1 MELKADRARTWDV
14 CRSFENVFKFI
25 CGLSNDLAVKVFEH
39 LTSVRIS
46 DPILNSDFKTMS
58 VKEITTDVKI
68 CDVTAMLV
76 SFLLFVYRLF
86 SEVESKTE
94 VLTHYLDC
102 TNGVILLL
110 KHGKL
115 LSNICPKARKF

>member
-1 MELKADRARTWDV
+1 M
-14 CRSFENVFKFI
+14 SKFI
-25 CGLSNDLAVKVFEH
+25 CGLSNDGAVKVFEH

>member
-46 DPILNSDFKTMS
+46 DPILNSDFKTMP
-58 VKEITTDVKI
+58 VKEITTDV
-68 CDVTAMLV
+68 TAMQENFLFFV
-76 SFLLFVYRLF
+76 YLLFR
-86 SEVESKTE
+86 EVESKTE
-94 VLTHYLDC
+94 VLRHYLDC
-102 TNGVILLL
+102 TQWGHLNF
-110 KHGKL
+110 KTRE
-115 LSNICPKARKF
+115 ATF